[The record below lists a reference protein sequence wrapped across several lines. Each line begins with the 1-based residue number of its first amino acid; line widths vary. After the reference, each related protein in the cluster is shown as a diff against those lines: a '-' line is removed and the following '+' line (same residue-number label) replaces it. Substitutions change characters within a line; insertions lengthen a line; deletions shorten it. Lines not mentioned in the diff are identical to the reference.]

1 MSVNTAITIFVN
13 KGDGTIRKRAEV
25 AGPQNCRISEITL
38 AELYYGAAKSSRTA
52 KKIADIGLLLR
63 LFDIVT
69 APARPAGLWSLQSP
83 PGTER
88 STTGRVLDLLVGA
101 AAAVRSMTIN
111 RRSAGG

>member
-38 AELYYGAAKSSRTA
+38 AELYYGAARSNRTA
-52 KKIADIGLLLR
+52 EKIADIGLLLR

-69 APARPAGLWSLQSP
+69 ALPGLQVYGACKARLERKGQRPDEFSTCWSVPQRQYAP
-83 PGTER
+83 
-88 STTGRVLDLLVGA
+88 
-101 AAAVRSMTIN
+101 
-111 RRSAGG
+111 